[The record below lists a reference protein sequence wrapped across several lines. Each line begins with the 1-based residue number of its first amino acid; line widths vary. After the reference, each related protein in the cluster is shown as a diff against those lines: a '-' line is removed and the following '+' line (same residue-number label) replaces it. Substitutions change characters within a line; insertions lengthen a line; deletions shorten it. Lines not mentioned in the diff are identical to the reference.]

1 MKKIISLFIIMVFCG
16 LQVIAAEQTYS
27 VWELSKM
34 GIVANSSMTETE
46 YRNAIDILKKVHEKT
61 AQNIKTG
68 SGPFYAAVIDSNG
81 NIIAGES
88 NSVVRDKCSCYHAEV
103 NAIRAAQKKLG
114 TYDLAPYNLSLYV
127 NAEPCIMCVGAIMWS
142 GIKTVYYSVPSK
154 TVEQITGFDEGF
166 KPCWLREFKKRGIT
180 VYGNIIPESGEV
192 VLQQYV
198 NTGKTI
204 YKPKR

>member
-1 MKKIISLFIIMVFCG
+1 MKKIISLFIIMAFCG

-34 GIVANSSMTETE
+34 GIVANSPMTETE
-46 YRNAIDILKKVHEKT
+46 YRSAIEILKKVHEKT

-204 YKPKR
+204 YKPTR